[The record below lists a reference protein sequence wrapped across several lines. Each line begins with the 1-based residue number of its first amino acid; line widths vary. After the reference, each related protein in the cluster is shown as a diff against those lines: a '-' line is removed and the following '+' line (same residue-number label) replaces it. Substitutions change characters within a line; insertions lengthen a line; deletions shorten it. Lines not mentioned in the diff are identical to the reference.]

1 GRATARAFAE
11 LGSSIGLVARGRDG
25 LEAAR
30 RDVEAR
36 GGRGLVLPVDVSD
49 AAAVESAAATVEE
62 GAELIDAKAEPEVRD
77 AGLIAAAQKV
87 EHYEI
92 AGYGCLSTWADQL
105 SLGEVK
111 RLLGETLEEEKQ
123 ADHLL
128 NQIAESQINAQSA
141 SR

>member
-1 GRATARAFAE
+1 MPSTRDPMTEVPHAMAVTGVIPNGSYQRVVTKISAE
-11 LGSSIGLVARGRDG
+11 LKSYLSDSRPSQKTCKAKEGL
-25 LEAAR
+25 
-30 RDVEAR
+30 
-36 GGRGLVLPVDVSD
+36 
-49 AAAVESAAATVEE
+49 VEE
-62 GAELIDAKAEPEVRD
+62 GEEIIGAKAEPEVRD

-92 AGYGCLSTWADQL
+92 VGYGCLATWADQL
-105 SLGEVK
+105 SMGEVK

-128 NQIAESQINAQSA
+128 NQIAEQQINAQSA